1 MRRALAVAIIVWGMG
16 GAAPAQLTASRG
28 EITVYMEGF
37 RSDAGEARV
46 ALFSSKDG
54 FPDATAQARKVA
66 RVNIKNYEARA
77 DLTDVPYGTYA
88 VAVLHDENSNG
99 VMDRNL
105 FKVPTEGYGASN
117 NPAGSMERLDFD
129 DAKFALAQKS
139 LVIHVYMQ
147 Y

>member
-1 MRRALAVAIIVWGMG
+1 MKRAISVAVILLGLG
-16 GAAPAQLTASRG
+16 GAAPAQLTASRA
-28 EITVYMEGF
+28 EITVFMEGF
-37 RSDAGEARV
+37 RDDAGEARV

-54 FPDATAQARKVA
+54 FPEVTAKARKVV

-77 DLTDVPYGTYA
+77 DFTDVPYGTYA

-99 VMDRNL
+99 ILDRNF

-117 NPAGSMERLDFD
+117 NPTGSMERLDFD
-129 DAKFALAQKS
+129 DAKFALRQKS
-139 LVIHVYMQ
+139 LVLHIYIQ